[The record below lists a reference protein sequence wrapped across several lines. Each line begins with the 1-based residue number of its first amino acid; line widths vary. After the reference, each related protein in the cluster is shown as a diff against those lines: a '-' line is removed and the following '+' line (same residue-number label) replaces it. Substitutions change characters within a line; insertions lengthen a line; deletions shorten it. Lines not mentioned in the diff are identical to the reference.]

1 MSNLIKDCM
10 KQFRFV
16 PRAIV
21 LSFIVFFAYSFIK
34 DNNRKEIWNKTISV
48 LKKPWLILYLLYLS
62 YILICTLLSRQS
74 FVPYKSVLKGFRLYN
89 NGRWSK
95 ECIENILLFVPYT
108 FFFLQA
114 LVPEK
119 SFKAAFLIA
128 LSTSLFVEISQ
139 LIFWLGAFQFS
150 DIFYNVLGGLVG
162 WILWHTCN
170 ALMGK
175 MPEAMRKNE

>member
-1 MSNLIKDCM
+1 MSNLIKDCI

-16 PRAIV
+16 PRTIV
-21 LSFIVFFAYSFIK
+21 LSFIVFLAYAFIK
-34 DNNRKEIWNKTISV
+34 DNNRKEIWNKTISL
-48 LKKPWLILYLLYLS
+48 LKKPWLVLFLLYLS
-62 YILICTLLSRQS
+62 YILVCTLFSRQS

-95 ECIENILLFVPYT
+95 ECIENILLFMPYT

-114 LVPEK
+114 LAPEK
-119 SFKAAFLIA
+119 TFKAAFLIA

-150 DIFYNVLGGLVG
+150 DLIYNVIGGMIG
-162 WILWHTCN
+162 WLLWHTWK
-170 ALMGK
+170 AIT
-175 MPEAMRKNE
+175 E